1 MSKSGKFK
9 PNKGALKRLR
19 RTAKGQFKR
28 NRAGSQHLMSHKSGN
43 ARRGLRTPGIVATCE
58 AKRLRRLLQ
67 TRVAK
72 S

>member
-19 RTAKGQFKR
+19 RTAKGHFKR
-28 NRAGSQHLMSHKSGN
+28 NRAGAQHLMSHKSGKML
-43 ARRGLRTPGIVATCE
+43 RRLRNPGIVSTPE
-58 AKRLRRLLQ
+58 EKRLRRLLQ

-72 S
+72 